1 MKNTQNIEKSRKHF
15 GENFMLLYLLV
26 DYKCSPSILTG
37 SPSILTDNIEV
48 ATLANL

>member
-26 DYKCSPSILTG
+26 DYKCSPSILT
-37 SPSILTDNIEV
+37 DNIEV

>member
-26 DYKCSPSILTG
+26 DTNAL
-37 SPSILTDNIEV
+37 L
-48 ATLANL
+48 LF